1 LKQKIL
7 RYKIWY
13 NKNKKS
19 TGKPLM
25 VLDMLTGK
33 ITTTD
38 KFEMKDCEIR
48 IAFNNSDGPAKR
60 CGATTILEVYI

>member
-1 LKQKIL
+1 
-7 RYKIWY
+7 
-13 NKNKKS
+13 
-19 TGKPLM
+19 M